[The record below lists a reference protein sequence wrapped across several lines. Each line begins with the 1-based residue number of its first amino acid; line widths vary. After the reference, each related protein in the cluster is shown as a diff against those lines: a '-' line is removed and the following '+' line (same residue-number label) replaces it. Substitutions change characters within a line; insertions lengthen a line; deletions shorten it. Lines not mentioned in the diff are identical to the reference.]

1 MSNEATQT
9 EQLASMPENKM
20 GVMPVNKLLISMSV
34 PMMISMLVQALYNV
48 VDSMFVSYI
57 SEYALTAVGLAFP
70 AQNLMI
76 SVGVG
81 TGVGVNALL
90 SKSLG
95 EKNFDAA
102 NKAAVNGIFLAFC
115 SWAAFALLG
124 GFFSRTF
131 MALQTDVPEIIA
143 YGDTYLTII
152 AVASVGMMFQIC
164 FERLLQ
170 STGKTIY
177 TMLSQGLG
185 AVINLILDPLL
196 IFGLGPFPAMGIAG
210 AALATVIGQCVGAL
224 LGLFCNLRRNPEIT
238 ISFRGFRPHGVTI
251 RKIYAVGVPSIIMS
265 SIGSV
270 MTFGM
275 NKILGAFNSTAVA
288 VFSAY
293 FKLESFIFMPVF
305 GLNNGIV
312 PIIAYNYG
320 ARKPDRIRAAA
331 KLGFLY
337 GAAIMAVGV
346 LLFWLIPGRLLGIF
360 NASDYM
366 LEIGIP
372 ALRLISLSFL
382 PAAFGIVT
390 SSVCQALGH
399 GVLSLIVSV
408 LRQLVLILPVSWLL
422 GHFVGLSAVWAA
434 FPFAEVF
441 SFLLSAVFMGY
452 MFKTVVRPL
461 EQPEP

>member
-1 MSNEATQT
+1 
-9 EQLASMPENKM
+9 M
-20 GVMPVNKLLISMSV
+20 GVMPVRRLLITMSL
-34 PMMISMLVQALYNV
+34 PMVISMLVQALYNV

-95 EKNFDAA
+95 EKYFDAA

>member
-1 MSNEATQT
+1 
-9 EQLASMPENKM
+9 M
-20 GVMPVNKLLISMSV
+20 GVMPVRRLLITMSL

-152 AVASVGMMFQIC
+152 AVASMGMMFQIC

-452 MFKTVVRPL
+452 MFKTVVCPL

>member
-1 MSNEATQT
+1 MST
-9 EQLASMPENKM
+9 EPRQPAENKM
-20 GVMPVNKLLISMSV
+20 GVMPVRQLLITMSL

>member
-1 MSNEATQT
+1 
-9 EQLASMPENKM
+9 M
-20 GVMPVNKLLISMSV
+20 GVMPVRRLLITMSL

-288 VFSAY
+288 VFSAN

>member
-1 MSNEATQT
+1 
-9 EQLASMPENKM
+9 M
-20 GVMPVNKLLISMSV
+20 GVMPVRQLLITMSL

-115 SWAAFALLG
+115 SWAVFALLG

-131 MALQTDVPEIIA
+131 MILQTDVPEIIA

-152 AVASVGMMFQIC
+152 AVASAGMMFQIC
-164 FERLLQ
+164 VERLLQ

-185 AVINLILDPLL
+185 AVINLILDPLF

-210 AALATVIGQCVGAL
+210 AALATVTGQCVGAL
-224 LGLFCNLRRNPEIT
+224 LGLLCNLRRNPEIT
-238 ISFRGFRPHGVTI
+238 LSFRGFRPHGVTI
-251 RKIYAVGVPSIIMS
+251 RKIYAVGVPSIIMA

-337 GAAIMAVGV
+337 GAVIMAVGM
-346 LLFWLIPGRLLGIF
+346 LLFWLIPGPLLGIF
-360 NASDYM
+360 NASGYM

-422 GHFVGLSAVWAA
+422 GRFVGLSAVWAA
-434 FPFAEVF
+434 FPFAEIF
-441 SFLLSAVFMGY
+441 SFLLSVVFMGY

-461 EQPEP
+461 EQPGP

>member
-1 MSNEATQT
+1 MS
-9 EQLASMPENKM
+9 L
-20 GVMPVNKLLISMSV
+20 

>member
-1 MSNEATQT
+1 
-9 EQLASMPENKM
+9 M
-20 GVMPVNKLLISMSV
+20 GVMPVRRLLITMSL

-288 VFSAY
+288 VFSDY

>member
-1 MSNEATQT
+1 
-9 EQLASMPENKM
+9 M
-20 GVMPVNKLLISMSV
+20 GVMPVRRLLITMSL
-34 PMMISMLVQALYNV
+34 PMVISMLVQALYNV

-382 PAAFGIVT
+382 PAAFGIGT

>member
-1 MSNEATQT
+1 
-9 EQLASMPENKM
+9 M
-20 GVMPVNKLLISMSV
+20 GVMPVRRLLITMSL
-34 PMMISMLVQALYNV
+34 PMVISMLVQALYNV

>member
-1 MSNEATQT
+1 
-9 EQLASMPENKM
+9 M
-20 GVMPVNKLLISMSV
+20 GVMPVRRLLITMSL
-34 PMMISMLVQALYNV
+34 PMVISMLVQALYNV

-360 NASDYM
+360 NASDSM

>member
-1 MSNEATQT
+1 
-9 EQLASMPENKM
+9 M
-20 GVMPVNKLLISMSV
+20 GVMPVRQLLITMSL

-152 AVASVGMMFQIC
+152 AVASMGMMFQIC

>member
-1 MSNEATQT
+1 
-9 EQLASMPENKM
+9 M
-20 GVMPVNKLLISMSV
+20 GVMPVRQLLITMSL

>member
-1 MSNEATQT
+1 
-9 EQLASMPENKM
+9 
-20 GVMPVNKLLISMSV
+20 MPVRQLLITMSL

>member
-1 MSNEATQT
+1 VSTQPR
-9 EQLASMPENKM
+9 QPAENKM
-20 GVMPVNKLLISMSV
+20 GVMPVRRLLITMSL
-34 PMMISMLVQALYNV
+34 PMVISMLVQALYNV

>member
-1 MSNEATQT
+1 MST
-9 EQLASMPENKM
+9 EPSQPVENKM
-20 GVMPVNKLLISMSV
+20 GVMPVRQLLITMSL

-185 AVINLILDPLL
+185 AVINLILDPLF

-210 AALATVIGQCVGAL
+210 AALATVTGQCVGAL
-224 LGLFCNLRRNPEIT
+224 LGLLCNLRRNPEIT
-238 ISFRGFRPHGVTI
+238 LSFRGFRPHGVTI
-251 RKIYAVGVPSIIMS
+251 RKIYAVGVPSIIMA

-337 GAAIMAVGV
+337 GAVIMAVGM
-346 LLFWLIPGRLLGIF
+346 LLFWLIPGPLLGIF
-360 NASDYM
+360 NASGYM

-422 GHFVGLSAVWAA
+422 GRFVGLSAVWAA
-434 FPFAEVF
+434 FPFAEIF
-441 SFLLSAVFMGY
+441 SFLLSVVFMGY

-461 EQPEP
+461 EQPGP

>member
-1 MSNEATQT
+1 
-9 EQLASMPENKM
+9 M
-20 GVMPVNKLLISMSV
+20 GVMPVRRLLITMSL

-434 FPFAEVF
+434 FPFAEVC

>member
-1 MSNEATQT
+1 M
-9 EQLASMPENKM
+9 ENKQSLSSPAGERENIM
-20 GVMPVNKLLISMSV
+20 GTMDINPLLIKLSV
-34 PMMISMLVQALYNV
+34 PMMVSMLVQALYNV

>member
-1 MSNEATQT
+1 
-9 EQLASMPENKM
+9 M
-20 GVMPVNKLLISMSV
+20 GVMPVRRLLITMSL
-34 PMMISMLVQALYNV
+34 PMVISMLVQALYNV

-366 LEIGIP
+366 LEIGLP